1 MEGRLIAAVR
11 VIPDAVKRARWRN
24 TLVYRFLPT
33 LTAGVEL
40 NLLSDEEKA
49 NPLANWLAVKE
60 TKVRPALIFGTSSDR
75 IGTPT
80 GQSFYG
86 TLSKDLKP
94 HTQIPIAPY
103 VGVAFGTYEDKWRP
117 IGGVNIRFPKNFSS
131 LIIYDGVKL
140 HPTASWSYRRF
151 TFMFLL
157 AFAKNPGAGVSA
169 AF

>member
-1 MEGRLIAAVR
+1 M
-11 VIPDAVKRARWRN
+11 N
-24 TLVYRFLPT
+24 FLS
-33 LTAGVEL
+33 E
-40 NLLSDEEKA
+40 EEKV

-103 VGVAFGTYEDKWRP
+103 VGVAFGTYEDKFRP

-131 LIIYDGVKL
+131 LIIYDGVKV
-140 HPTASWSYRRF
+140 HPTASWSWRNLVF
-151 TFMFLL
+151 TFLL
-157 AFAKNPGAGVSA
+157 TAGKDPGMGVSVA
-169 AF
+169 L

>member
-1 MEGRLIAAVR
+1 LEGRVIAAVR

-24 TLVYRFLPT
+24 TLVYRLLPT

-49 NPLANWLAVKE
+49 NPLVNWLAVTE
-60 TKVRPALIFGTSSDR
+60 TRTRPALIFGTSSDR

-86 TLSKDLKP
+86 TVSKDLKP
-94 HTQIPIAPY
+94 HTKIPIAPY
-103 VGVAFGTYEDKWRP
+103 AGITFGTYEDKWRA
-117 IGGVNIRFPKNFSS
+117 IGGLNIRFPKNFSS

-140 HPTASWSYRRF
+140 HPTASWFYRNF
-151 TFMFLL
+151 SVMFLL
-157 AFAKNPGAGVSA
+157 AFSKHPGLGASA